1 MRVRR
6 SGGSRQKKDRPGTKV
21 ACLTIELY
29 RGRRYTPSL
38 DINKPKIQC
47 DQSNII
53 DVERGMWNVPKWVA
67 IRSRWVPPPSFF
79 SMWLCWIHWNRL
91 WSCLILNDATY
102 ITLSELTLLSAINFI
117 SFFFFFGFPV
127 DLLITLNLSDIRP
140 DPYSVLSSSF

>member
-1 MRVRR
+1 
-6 SGGSRQKKDRPGTKV
+6 
-21 ACLTIELY
+21 
-29 RGRRYTPSL
+29 
-38 DINKPKIQC
+38 
-47 DQSNII
+47 
-53 DVERGMWNVPKWVA
+53 
-67 IRSRWVPPPSFF
+67 
-79 SMWLCWIHWNRL
+79 MWLCWIHWNRL